1 VEPRACRE
9 PRNVRTVGAMKRRV
23 RVPEPVARRVVP
35 VVWSAVWLWPLLS
48 PAAAIA
54 NGDVHPVVPAVAG
67 LSAFAVLY
75 VAVVI
80 QAFAGPP
87 HRPSPAH
94 LVQLILLAAL
104 GIALTSAYV
113 GSTAGWLAVMLYVG
127 AAGSAALR
135 GPAAFGW
142 AVGSVAVLVA
152 VALAH
157 HQDGSTIGANAFNVL
172 MSCGLVFVVKR
183 MTEYISQLRET
194 QAELARSAVEQE
206 RLRFSRDLHDLL
218 GHTLSL
224 VVVKAEVVR
233 RLVPRD
239 PQAAV
244 SQAAD
249 IETIG
254 RNALAEVR
262 QAVTGYRA
270 RTLAAELDGART
282 ALADA
287 GIALTTRDEAT
298 PLPPGADALLGWTVR
313 EGVTNVIRHSRARH
327 CEIVVHLAGGRTTLE
342 IRDDGVG
349 PAAASAGNGLRGLS
363 ERLAAAGGALRYE
376 RGATGGFEVVATLP
390 AAERAVVAPT

>member
-1 VEPRACRE
+1 
-9 PRNVRTVGAMKRRV
+9 MRRI
-23 RVPEPVARRVVP
+23 PESVAGRVVP
-35 VVWSAVWLWPLLS
+35 VVGAAVWLWPLLS
-48 PAAAIA
+48 PLAAVITGDVRPMAPAIA
-54 NGDVHPVVPAVAG
+54 G
-67 LSAFAVLY
+67 LAAFMVLY

-80 QAFAGPP
+80 QAFA
-87 HRPSPAH
+87 HDQRPSTRFQYA
-94 LVQLILLAAL
+94 QLLGVGVLGVALAA
-104 GIALTSAYV
+104 AYA
-113 GSTAGWLAVMLYVG
+113 GGPSGWLAVLLYVG
-127 AAGSAALR
+127 AAGVATLA
-135 GPAAFGW
+135 GPAATGW
-142 AVGSVAVLVA
+142 AFGSVGAVV
-152 VALAH
+152 VVGIGH
-157 HQDGSTIGANAFNVL
+157 HLDGSEIGANAFNVL
-172 MSCGLVFVVKR
+172 MSCGLVFAIRR
-183 MTEYISQLRET
+183 MTGYIRELRAT

-239 PQAAV
+239 PAAAI

-287 GIALTTRDEAT
+287 GIALTVREDGGPLT
-298 PLPPGADALLGWTVR
+298 PEADALFGWAVR
-313 EGVTNVIRHSRARH
+313 EGVTNVIRHSHARR
-327 CEIVVHLAGGRTTLE
+327 CEIAVRLAADEATLE

-349 PAAASAGNGLRGLS
+349 PDGTGTGNGLRGLS
-363 ERLAAAGGALRYE
+363 ERLAAAGGELRT
-376 RGATGGFEVVATLP
+376 GGTGGFLLTAVLP
-390 AAERAVVAPT
+390 AGVRHPAAVG